1 MFSIRGCYFAFG
13 NVAVFSPSK
22 GGGVPGNRG
31 IFGISVSKEIAAN
44 TTLPLPNEL
53 LRCELQCSSCII
65 KKKISSCFSMVRS
78 LPKKIRRPTQIHN
91 TQIQNM

>member
-31 IFGISVSKEIAAN
+31 IFGISVSKEIAAK

-53 LRCELQCSSCII
+53 LRCELQCSSCI
-65 KKKISSCFSMVRS
+65 KKKDKLLIV
-78 LPKKIRRPTQIHN
+78 LALIHLHWKIC
-91 TQIQNM
+91 